1 LQQLKRILM
10 MMTGIYTL
18 IVLALAFF
26 QRDLL
31 YQPAPGAVQLSEQD
45 APRLQP
51 VVLTTADNLKL
62 TAWYSPALAEYP
74 TILHLHGNGGNAA
87 DWAYIARFFAGQG
100 YGVLLV
106 DYRGYGGNPG
116 HPTEQGIYADGRAAL
131 AFLKQQGLPPRAIVL
146 WGASLGTGVAV
157 QLATEMPVG
166 AVVLE
171 SPYLSV
177 RTMAQ
182 EIYPWLPVRWVLRD
196 VYDSTAKIARV
207 TAPVLILHGAQDTI
221 IPIAHGR
228 TLFAQLRGPKQF
240 WEAPTGGHNDL
251 AQLGGLEAVA
261 AFLQNLQGSRMQFSP
276 VSH

>member
-1 LQQLKRILM
+1 MHQLKRSLV
-10 MMTGIYTL
+10 MMTGIYAL

-31 YQPAPGAVQLSEQD
+31 YQPAPGAVRLSEQD
-45 APRLQP
+45 APRLRS
-51 VVLTTADNLKL
+51 VTLTTADNLKL
-62 TAWYSPALAEYP
+62 TAWHSPALAGYP
-74 TILHLHGNGGNAA
+74 TILHLHGNGGNAGN
-87 DWAYIARFFAGQG
+87 WAYIARFFAGQG

-116 HPTEQGIYADGRAAL
+116 HPTEPGIYADGRAAL
-131 AFLKQQGLPPRAIVL
+131 AFLKQQGILPQEIVL
-146 WGASLGTGVAV
+146 WGTSLGTGVAV
-157 QLATEMPVG
+157 QLATETPVG

-177 RTMAQ
+177 RAMAQ

-196 VYDSTAKIARV
+196 VYDSAAKIAHV
-207 TAPVLILHGAQDTI
+207 TAPVLILHGAQDAI

-228 TLFAQLRGPKQF
+228 ALFAQLRGPKQF

-251 AQLGGLEAVA
+251 AQQGGLEAVA
-261 AFLQNLQGSRMQFSP
+261 GFLAAFKPADIVPGLQ
-276 VSH
+276 